1 MDLPQLSNL
10 NRRHF
15 LGATSTAF
23 AALVASGCTTRGASV
38 LSSSATDFA
47 GYGELVADPAGLID
61 LPRGFSYRVLSKLGD
76 AMSDGGTV
84 PNKADGMGCFDIGN
98 GEIAL
103 VRNHELV
110 PADDAGG
117 PIAHGFGRR
126 DGKIVPGGTTTI
138 VLDSRTLAVKR
149 QFRSLGG
156 TIRNCSGGITPWGSW
171 LTCEEAPTGPG
182 QKYGEGLDLNHGW
195 TFEVPAAANRLVE
208 AVPLKAMGR
217 FNHEAACVD
226 PATGYVYQT
235 EDMGDSAFY
244 RFLPNDPGRLEKGG
258 KLQAMVLDGVADTRN
273 WGDAKIAVGQK
284 FRVRWID
291 LDNVEAPEN
300 DLRLRAAAQGAALI
314 ARGEGLHMGT
324 DELYLCATNG
334 GTAKLGQ
341 IFKLTPS
348 RTGGDDVFELFFE
361 STDITQFNYGDNLCV
376 APSGHLIVCEDQY
389 TDAVDNHIRGIT
401 PDGRPY
407 DVGKLKLQT
416 ELAGACFSPDGKWMF
431 VNAYGPTHT
440 LAITGPW
447 AV

>member
-38 LSSSATDFA
+38 MATAVDFS

-76 AMSDGGTV
+76 VMSDGGTV

-110 PADDAGG
+110 PADDGGG

-126 DGKIVPGGTTTI
+126 NGEIVPGGTTTI

-300 DLRLRAAAQGAALI
+300 DLRLRAAAKGAALI

-447 AV
+447 VV